1 MVKDLSTSSYY
12 KVTGYKPVVGNQ
24 VDYFKANSES
34 AVYSYIKSVGP
45 EEGGFVTYSVEEIE
59 VLPPELSI
67 SCPNCDHQFVSPDR
81 VRSLG

>member
-34 AVYSYIKSVGP
+34 AVYAFIKSVGP

-67 SCPNCDHQFVSPDR
+67 SCPNCNHQFVSPDK

>member
-1 MVKDLSTSSYY
+1 MVKDLSTCSYF

-24 VDYFKANSES
+24 VDYFRASSES
-34 AVYSYIKSVGP
+34 AVYAYIKSIGP

-67 SCPNCDHQFVSPDR
+67 DCPKCAHKFLSPDR
-81 VRSLG
+81 VRALG

>member
-1 MVKDLSTSSYY
+1 MVKDLSTESYF
-12 KVTGYKPVVGNQ
+12 KVTAYKPVVGNQ

-34 AVYSYIKSVGP
+34 AVYAFIKSVGP